1 MKVNNAIQGV
11 RQLFLDT
18 APIIYYVE
26 NHPNYYGLTQ
36 VIFDGIDEGLLLGV
50 TSPISLSE
58 CLVHPYKL
66 GLIALAQDFIDLIV
80 YGENIN
86 FILIDEDI
94 GKLAA
99 QMRGKYNLSL
109 TDSLQIAVAIQSEC
123 EAFLTNDLQLKRVN
137 ELSILAIGELTL

>member
-11 RQLFLDT
+11 RRLFLDT

-58 CLVHPYKL
+58 CLVYPYKL
-66 GLIALAQDFIDLIV
+66 GLIALVQDFIDLIV
-80 YGENIN
+80 DGDNIN
-86 FILIDEDI
+86 FIIIDEDI

-99 QMRGKYNLSL
+99 QMRARYNLSL
-109 TDSLQIAVAIQSEC
+109 PDALQIATAIQSNC
-123 EAFLTNDLQLKRVN
+123 DAFLTNDLQLKRVN
-137 ELSILAIGELTL
+137 ELSILVINELTL

>member
-26 NHPNYYGLTQ
+26 NHPNYYQLTEA
-36 VIFDGIDEGLLLGV
+36 IFDGIDEGLLLGV
-50 TSPISLSE
+50 TSPITLSE

-86 FILIDEDI
+86 FLLIDEDI

-99 QMRGKYNLSL
+99 QIKSK
-109 TDSLQIAVAIQSEC
+109 V
-123 EAFLTNDLQLKRVN
+123 
-137 ELSILAIGELTL
+137 